1 MKKESMFIIGMFSM
15 AIAIILGTISANI
28 ALLDFF
34 EGVFT
39 GISLVLNIG
48 FLIRYRLDK
57 NHNNDILSKNQL
69 EENL

>member
-15 AIAIILGTISANI
+15 ALAIILGTIPANI
-28 ALLDFF
+28 ALIDFF
-34 EGVFT
+34 KGVFT

-57 NHNNDILSKNQL
+57 IHNNDILSKNQ
-69 EENL
+69 